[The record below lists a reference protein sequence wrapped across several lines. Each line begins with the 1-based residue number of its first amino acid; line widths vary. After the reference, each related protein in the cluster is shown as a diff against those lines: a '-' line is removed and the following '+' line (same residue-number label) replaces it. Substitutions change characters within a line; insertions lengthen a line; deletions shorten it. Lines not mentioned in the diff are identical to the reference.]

1 MAKKF
6 LTNINLAGNQLLN
19 AAIQPSASAPSALS
33 AGQLYYNTND
43 GIFYFSTGTGT
54 GNWEPVGVQYVKSVS
69 GNLSVDG
76 NGILSLDEAGLAND
90 LASGSNF
97 ITNSGVQLNINLS
110 SLESQLVADGFYT
123 SSDLPANYI
132 TAVDGNVFNVDSG
145 TLQLNSVVSA
155 PGTEVHITKLE
166 LHLGDDENR
175 GVVLA
180 HPSDGSLTVAA
191 INELHLESHNGNITL
206 TPDSIVLVNGS
217 LQTANGYNITSGNN
231 LYVKNGIYAGGIDT
245 ATDGSLNIQDA
256 SGNNIVALGGTA
268 GAGIIETHGVI
279 NLYRPYNDGGTQYGS
294 IYTDGS
300 TDLLI
305 NASNGS
311 LVLSGDSNQIIANS
325 TIVANDGIQLGTLG
339 GYAAY
344 EIINQNTDLQ
354 LDSENNLILRAWAPM
369 AEVQIA
375 SGSGVTTFS
384 VSNPDDNVTPA
395 PIDSS
400 VNITTDNTNVTLN
413 AGGSVVL
420 GGTAQYLNSVAASN
434 QIATVGDI
442 HAAQAGLS
450 VKDSVKFLSTDNV
463 LTLGNYGFNSDI
475 SSVVVGDRVLFIN
488 QTNASDNGIYTVTE
502 NQGSEGAVTRAA
514 DQNTPKEGDFVFVEE
529 GEYAGQGWIAQ
540 ADLTWAQF
548 SAAGEYTFNGGL
560 HISGTTVSVNYTSL
574 ESQLVSDDFAKNADY
589 STVTRKYASSITGN
603 STDSTFSF
611 THGLNSRDVVV
622 RVYQTSSGADQYND
636 IEVDVTRTS
645 ANAVSVS
652 FASAPAT
659 GETYAVVVVG

>member
-132 TAVDGNVFNVDSG
+132 TSVSGDFTVSGGELQINPTTFVSDLASGSTYIEASGSTIDVNLSALETQLTNDGYAHTSDIPSLSGYVTETGTETLSNKTIQGPLYFNDNITVSNEGEIVIDSG
-145 TLQLNSVVSA
+145 TNNFQVIAITNDLDLVSNS
-155 PGTEVHITKLE
+155 
-166 LHLGDDENR
+166 
-175 GVVLA
+175 
-180 HPSDGSLTVAA
+180 
-191 INELHLESHNGNITL
+191 GNIILNADAAVYVTSATAGNEVATQGFVTGQGYITSSGQYIQSVSGDFTVSNGELQINPSTFVSDLASGSTYIEASENTIDIKLSSLETQLTNDGFVQSVDNAITL
-206 TPDSIVLVNGS
+206 GGSGDFTIDASANIVLNPSSGDNVYVGS
-217 LQTANGYNITSGNN
+217 ASNPNNVVIT
-231 LYVKNGIYAGGIDT
+231 V
-245 ATDGSLNIQDA
+245 GSLNALLPAYQTT
-256 SGNNIVALGGTA
+256 SGLDSAVS
-268 GAGIIETHGVI
+268 
-279 NLYRPYNDGGTQYGS
+279 NL
-294 IYTDGS
+294 
-300 TDLLI
+300 
-305 NASNGS
+305 
-311 LVLSGDSNQIIANS
+311 
-325 TIVANDGIQLGTLG
+325 
-339 GYAAY
+339 GYAK
-344 EIINQNTDLQ
+344 T
-354 LDSENNLILRAWAPM
+354 S
-369 AEVQIA
+369 
-375 SGSGVTTFS
+375 
-384 VSNPDDNVTPA
+384 
-395 PIDSS
+395 
-400 VNITTDNTNVTLN
+400 
-413 AGGSVVL
+413 
-420 GGTAQYLNSVAASN
+420 
-434 QIATVGDI
+434 DI
-442 HAAQAGLS
+442 QAAQAGLS
-450 VKDSVKFLSTDNV
+450 VKDSVKVATNAAISLTSTFTSIDGV
-463 LTLGNYGFNSDI
+463 TLANL
-475 SSVVVGDRVLFIN
+475 DRVLVKN
-488 QTNASDNGIYTVTE
+488 QGTALENGIYTYSISTGLLV
-502 NQGSEGAVTRAA
+502 RAE
-514 DQNTPKEGDFVFVEE
+514 DQESPKEGDFVFVEE
-529 GEYAGQGWIAQ
+529 GDYSNTGWIVQ
-540 ADLTWAQF
+540 SDLTWAQF

-560 HISGTTVSVNYTSL
+560 KKVGTTVSVDYTSL

-636 IEVDVTRTS
+636 VEVDVTRTS

-659 GETYAVVVVG
+659 GEAYAVVIVG

>member
-76 NGILSLDEAGLAND
+76 NGVLSLDEAGLAND

-132 TAVDGNVFNVDSG
+132 TSVSGDFTVSGGELQINPTTFVSDLASGSTYIEASGSTIDVNLSALETQLTNDGYAHTSDIPSLSGYVTETGTETLSNKTIQGPLYFNDNITVSNEGEIVIDSG
-145 TLQLNSVVSA
+145 TNNFQVIAITNDLDLVSNS
-155 PGTEVHITKLE
+155 
-166 LHLGDDENR
+166 
-175 GVVLA
+175 
-180 HPSDGSLTVAA
+180 
-191 INELHLESHNGNITL
+191 GNIILNADAAVYVTSATAGNEVATQGFVTGQGYITSSGQYIQSVSGDFTVSNGELQINPSTFVSDLASGSTYIEASENTIDIKLSSLETQLTNDGFVQSVDNAITL
-206 TPDSIVLVNGS
+206 GGSGDFTIDASANIVLNPSSGDNVYVGS
-217 LQTANGYNITSGNN
+217 ASNPNNVVIT
-231 LYVKNGIYAGGIDT
+231 V
-245 ATDGSLNIQDA
+245 GSLNALLPAYQTT
-256 SGNNIVALGGTA
+256 SGLDSAVS
-268 GAGIIETHGVI
+268 
-279 NLYRPYNDGGTQYGS
+279 NL
-294 IYTDGS
+294 
-300 TDLLI
+300 
-305 NASNGS
+305 
-311 LVLSGDSNQIIANS
+311 
-325 TIVANDGIQLGTLG
+325 
-339 GYAAY
+339 GYAK
-344 EIINQNTDLQ
+344 T
-354 LDSENNLILRAWAPM
+354 S
-369 AEVQIA
+369 
-375 SGSGVTTFS
+375 
-384 VSNPDDNVTPA
+384 
-395 PIDSS
+395 
-400 VNITTDNTNVTLN
+400 
-413 AGGSVVL
+413 
-420 GGTAQYLNSVAASN
+420 
-434 QIATVGDI
+434 DI
-442 HAAQAGLS
+442 QAAQAGLS
-450 VKDSVKFLSTDNV
+450 VKDSVKVATNAAISLTSTFTSIDGV
-463 LTLGNYGFNSDI
+463 TLANL
-475 SSVVVGDRVLFIN
+475 DRVLVKN
-488 QTNASDNGIYTVTE
+488 QGTALENGIYTYSISTGLLV
-502 NQGSEGAVTRAA
+502 RAE
-514 DQNTPKEGDFVFVEE
+514 DQESPKEGDFVFVEE
-529 GEYAGQGWIAQ
+529 GDYSNTGWIVQ
-540 ADLTWAQF
+540 SDLTWAQF

-560 HISGTTVSVNYTSL
+560 KKVGTTVSVDYTSL

-636 IEVDVTRTS
+636 VEVDVTRTS

>member
-132 TAVDGNVFNVDSG
+132 TSVSGDFTVSGGELQINPTTFVSDLASGSTYIEASGSTIDVNLSALETQLTNDGYAHTSDIPSLSGYVTETGTETLSNKTIQGPLYFNDNITVSNEGEIVIDSG
-145 TLQLNSVVSA
+145 TNNFQVIAITNDLDLVSNS
-155 PGTEVHITKLE
+155 
-166 LHLGDDENR
+166 
-175 GVVLA
+175 
-180 HPSDGSLTVAA
+180 
-191 INELHLESHNGNITL
+191 GNIILNADAAVYVTSATAGNEVATQGFVTGQGYITSSGQYIQSVSGDFTVSNGELQINPSTFVSDLASGSTYIEASENTIDIKLSSLETQLTNDGFVQSVDNAITL
-206 TPDSIVLVNGS
+206 GGSGDFTIDASANIVLNPSSGDNVYVGS
-217 LQTANGYNITSGNN
+217 ASNPNNVVIT
-231 LYVKNGIYAGGIDT
+231 V
-245 ATDGSLNIQDA
+245 GSLNALLPAYQTT
-256 SGNNIVALGGTA
+256 SGLDSAVS
-268 GAGIIETHGVI
+268 
-279 NLYRPYNDGGTQYGS
+279 NL
-294 IYTDGS
+294 
-300 TDLLI
+300 
-305 NASNGS
+305 
-311 LVLSGDSNQIIANS
+311 
-325 TIVANDGIQLGTLG
+325 
-339 GYAAY
+339 GYAK
-344 EIINQNTDLQ
+344 T
-354 LDSENNLILRAWAPM
+354 S
-369 AEVQIA
+369 
-375 SGSGVTTFS
+375 
-384 VSNPDDNVTPA
+384 
-395 PIDSS
+395 
-400 VNITTDNTNVTLN
+400 
-413 AGGSVVL
+413 
-420 GGTAQYLNSVAASN
+420 
-434 QIATVGDI
+434 DI
-442 HAAQAGLS
+442 QAAQAGLS
-450 VKDSVKFLSTDNV
+450 VKDSVKVATNAAISLTSTFTSIDGV
-463 LTLGNYGFNSDI
+463 TLANL
-475 SSVVVGDRVLFIN
+475 DRVLVKN
-488 QTNASDNGIYTVTE
+488 QGTALENGIYTYSISTGLLV
-502 NQGSEGAVTRAA
+502 RAE
-514 DQNTPKEGDFVFVEE
+514 DQESPKEGDFVFVEE
-529 GEYAGQGWIAQ
+529 GDYSNTGWIVQ
-540 ADLTWAQF
+540 SDLTWAQF

-560 HISGTTVSVNYTSL
+560 KKVGTTVSVDYTSL

-636 IEVDVTRTS
+636 VEVDVTRTS

>member
-76 NGILSLDEAGLAND
+76 NGVLSLDEAGLAND

-132 TAVDGNVFNVDSG
+132 TSVSGDFTVSGGELQINPTTFVSDLASGSTYIEASGSTIDVNLSALETQLTNDGYAHTSDIPSLSGYVTETGTETLSNKTIQGPLYFNDNITVSNEGEIVIDSG
-145 TLQLNSVVSA
+145 TNNFQVIAITNDLDLVSNS
-155 PGTEVHITKLE
+155 
-166 LHLGDDENR
+166 
-175 GVVLA
+175 
-180 HPSDGSLTVAA
+180 
-191 INELHLESHNGNITL
+191 GNIILNADAAVYVTSATAGNEVATQGFVTGQGYITSSGQYIQSVSGDFTVSNGELQINPSTFVSDLASGSTYIEASENTIDIKLSSLETQLTNDGFVQSVDNAITL
-206 TPDSIVLVNGS
+206 GGSGDFTIDASANIVLNPSSGDNVYVGS
-217 LQTANGYNITSGNN
+217 ASNPNNVVIT
-231 LYVKNGIYAGGIDT
+231 V
-245 ATDGSLNIQDA
+245 GSLNALLPAYQTT
-256 SGNNIVALGGTA
+256 SGLDSAVS
-268 GAGIIETHGVI
+268 
-279 NLYRPYNDGGTQYGS
+279 NL
-294 IYTDGS
+294 
-300 TDLLI
+300 
-305 NASNGS
+305 
-311 LVLSGDSNQIIANS
+311 
-325 TIVANDGIQLGTLG
+325 
-339 GYAAY
+339 GYAK
-344 EIINQNTDLQ
+344 T
-354 LDSENNLILRAWAPM
+354 S
-369 AEVQIA
+369 
-375 SGSGVTTFS
+375 
-384 VSNPDDNVTPA
+384 
-395 PIDSS
+395 
-400 VNITTDNTNVTLN
+400 
-413 AGGSVVL
+413 
-420 GGTAQYLNSVAASN
+420 
-434 QIATVGDI
+434 DI
-442 HAAQAGLS
+442 QAAQAGLS
-450 VKDSVKFLSTDNV
+450 VKDSVKVATNAAISLTSTFTSIDGV
-463 LTLGNYGFNSDI
+463 TLANL
-475 SSVVVGDRVLFIN
+475 DRVLVKN
-488 QTNASDNGIYTVTE
+488 QGTALENGIYTYSISTGLLV
-502 NQGSEGAVTRAA
+502 RAE
-514 DQNTPKEGDFVFVEE
+514 DQESPKEGDFVFVEE
-529 GEYAGQGWIAQ
+529 GDYSNTGWIVQ
-540 ADLTWAQF
+540 SDLTWAQF

-560 HISGTTVSVNYTSL
+560 KKVGTTVSVDYTSL

-636 IEVDVTRTS
+636 VEVDVTRTS

-659 GETYAVVVVG
+659 GEAYAVVIVG

>member
-76 NGILSLDEAGLAND
+76 NGVLALDEAGLAGD
-90 LASGSNF
+90 LASGSNY
-97 ITNSGVQLNINLS
+97 ITYSGSTLNLNLS
-110 SLESQLVADGFYT
+110 SLESQLVADGFYV

-166 LHLGDDENR
+166 LHLNDDTNR
-175 GVVLA
+175 GVILA

-206 TPDSIVLVNGS
+206 TPDNIVLVNGS
-217 LQTANGYNITSGNN
+217 LQTASGYDITSGNN
-231 LYVKNGIYAGGIDT
+231 LYAKNGIYAGGIDT

-311 LVLSGDSNQIIANS
+311 LVLSSDSNQIIANS
-325 TIVANDGIQLGTLG
+325 TIVANDGIQFGSFG
-339 GYAAY
+339 GFAAY
-344 EIINQNTDLQ
+344 EILNQNTDLQ

-384 VSNPDDNVTPA
+384 VSNPDDNVSPS

-413 AGGSVVL
+413 AGGTITLAAGMGNNAYISSVSA
-420 GGTAQYLNSVAASN
+420 GNK
-434 QIATVGDI
+434 IATISDI
-442 HAAQAGLS
+442 QNNQAGLS
-450 VKDSVKFLSTDNV
+450 VKDSVKVATGSAITLSAQNTVVDGV
-463 LTLGNYGFNSDI
+463 TLADL
-475 SSVVVGDRVLFIN
+475 DRVLVKN
-488 QTNASDNGIYTVTE
+488 QGTASENGIYIYSISTGLLV
-502 NQGSEGAVTRAA
+502 RAS
-514 DQNTPKEGDFVFVEE
+514 DQESPKEGDFVFVEE
-529 GEYAGQGWIAQ
+529 GTAANQGWIFQ
-540 ADLTWAQF
+540 NDNTVAQF
-548 SAAGEYTFNGGL
+548 SAAGEYTFINGL
-560 HISGTTVSVNYTSL
+560 QISGTTVSVDYTAL
-574 ESQLVSDDFAKNADY
+574 ESQLMSDDFAKNADY
-589 STVTRKYASSITGN
+589 TTVTRKYASSITGN

-636 IEVDVTRTS
+636 VEVDVTRTS
-645 ANAVSVS
+645 VNAVSVS

-659 GETYAVVVVG
+659 GETYAVVIVG